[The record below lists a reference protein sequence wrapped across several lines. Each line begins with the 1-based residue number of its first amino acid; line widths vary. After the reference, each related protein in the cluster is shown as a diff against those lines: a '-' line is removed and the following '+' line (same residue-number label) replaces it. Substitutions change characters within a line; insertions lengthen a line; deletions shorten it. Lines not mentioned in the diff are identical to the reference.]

1 MDSYAPPRF
10 DAVGALM
17 PDSATSKDPN
27 RQREHASFLSIWQQM
42 DLSDLPGF
50 PIWDGRV
57 FEQLSGNWPTL
68 LSIFLFYSRGYG
80 GQPTGLSGSMTPW
93 GFLQW
98 ADDSKVLTKIFSDV
112 RVQVHAAVDGSLAD
126 RCWTADCLTECHR
139 MFHGAHSLMAHALS
153 VGARR
158 TSSNSQ

>member
-1 MDSYAPPRF
+1 VDSYAPPRF

-17 PDSATSKDPN
+17 PDLATSKDPN

-68 LSIFLFYSRGYG
+68 LSIFLYYSRGYG

-126 RCWTADCLTECHR
+126 RWLTVDWPLADRCWTADCLTEC
-139 MFHGAHSLMAHALS
+139 LMA
-153 VGARR
+153 R
-158 TSSNSQ
+158 TL

>member
-1 MDSYAPPRF
+1 MHAAIHRHVDSYVPPRY

-17 PDSATSKDPN
+17 PDSANSKDPH
-27 RQREHASFLSIWQQM
+27 RQREQASFLTIWQQM

-80 GQPTGLSGSMTPW
+80 GQTTGLSGSMTPW

-112 RVQVHAAVDGSLAD
+112 RVQVHAADDGSLTC
-126 RCWTADCLTECHR
+126 RCVT
-139 MFHGAHSLMAHALS
+139 
-153 VGARR
+153 VG
-158 TSSNSQ
+158 

>member
-17 PDSATSKDPN
+17 PDSTTSKDPN

-68 LSIFLFYSRGYG
+68 LSIFLYYSRGYG

-112 RVQVHAAVDGSLAD
+112 RVQVRDDGSLAD
-126 RCWTADCLTECHR
+126 R
-139 MFHGAHSLMAHALS
+139 
-153 VGARR
+153 
-158 TSSNSQ
+158 